1 MNTNLA
7 GDFYIFLIA
16 INSGLIAGVIY
27 DLYRVFRYYSKPK
40 KILSTIEDLL
50 FWLLIAFIFFYILV
64 KTTEGVFRGFVII
77 GFFLGSMLYLN
88 IISKYNFPI
97 LIKIF
102 KLILKLISEIIRVLV
117 FPFKLILQ
125 FIRKKTGKIFILLNE
140 FFKEMKKYRK
150 IISNKK

>member
-1 MNTNLA
+1 MNSNLV
-7 GDFYIFLIA
+7 GDFYIFLTA
-16 INSGLIAGVIY
+16 INSGLIVGVIY

-77 GFFLGSMLYLN
+77 GFFLGSMIYLN
-88 IISKYNFPI
+88 IISKYNFPV

-102 KLILKLISEIIRVLV
+102 KLILQLISEIIRILI
-117 FPFKLILQ
+117 FPFKFIWK
-125 FIRKKTGKIFILLNE
+125 FIRKKTGKMFILLSE
-140 FFKEMKKYRK
+140 FFKEMKKYRE